1 MRERLVFS
9 LFAGVTLTTC
19 GGIWWM
25 KKKDPALLLAK
36 EYRDEYRQT
45 AASRKEQRLTEKAFA
60 DQQAFT
66 DKQNFADQQ
75 TRR

>member
-1 MRERLVFS
+1 M
-9 LFAGVTLTTC
+9 TTC

-45 AASRKEQRLTEKAFA
+45 AASRKEQRCVDLLWKAATNPSLVHCDFVLPAA
-60 DQQAFT
+60 DFCVSY
-66 DKQNFADQQ
+66 
-75 TRR
+75 